1 MAIDQRNASGGAT
14 DDLPERSGDANPRQ
28 ERRILLMLGVV
39 AGTALI
45 LGILQFKNNLSA
57 PFNPVALSQ
66 LQNANQTPQDQRLVA
81 LQAKDTDQD
90 GLTDYDELYK
100 YSTSPYIPD
109 SDSDGR
115 NDGAEIEASTD
126 PNCPTGKTCGLL
138 SNGNANTNT
147 TNATENTNAQAAA
160 SSQVTAAQLREA
172 LIAAGASKTE
182 LDAIDDATLMEN
194 YAALVAEES
203 ANSNAA
209 TGNANQA
216 TNSVSNTNAFPQ
228 TVSQLQ
234 NLSIAEIRSFLSLG
248 GVPAESLDK
257 MDDDTLRAIYQQAL
271 QETFSANTNAS

>member
-1 MAIDQRNASGGAT
+1 MAIDQRDAPGGSP
-14 DDLPERSGDANPRQ
+14 DDQPERRIDVNPRQ

-45 LGILQFKNNLSA
+45 LGIIQFKNNLSA
-57 PFNPVALSQ
+57 PFNPIALSQ
-66 LQNANQTPQDQRLVA
+66 LQNVNQAPQDERLIA

-115 NDGAEIEASTD
+115 NDGEEIEAKTD
-126 PNCPTGKTCGLL
+126 PNCPTGKTCSLL
-138 SNGNANTNT
+138 SNSNAATSNANAGSATNT
-147 TNATENTNAQAAA
+147 QVAA

-203 ANSNAA
+203 ANSNVA
-209 TGNANQA
+209 T
-216 TNSVSNTNAFPQ
+216 SNTNQTTNSTSNTNVSPQ

-271 QETFSANTNAS
+271 QETLSTNTNAS

>member
-1 MAIDQRNASGGAT
+1 MAIDQRNSPGNET
-14 DDLPERSGDANPRQ
+14 DELSERSGEANPRQ

-45 LGILQFKNNLSA
+45 LGIIQFKNNLSA

-66 LQNANQTPQDQRLVA
+66 LQNANQNPQDQRLVA

-138 SNGNANTNT
+138 SNSNASTNT
-147 TNATENTNAQAAA
+147 TDVTGNTNAQAAA

-216 TNSVSNTNAFPQ
+216 TNSAGNTNVSPQ